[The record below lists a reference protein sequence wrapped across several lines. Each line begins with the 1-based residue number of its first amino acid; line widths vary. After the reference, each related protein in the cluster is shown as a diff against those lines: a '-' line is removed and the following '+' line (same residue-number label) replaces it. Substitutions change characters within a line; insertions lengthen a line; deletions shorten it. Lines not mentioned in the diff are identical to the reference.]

1 MVYDKKEYGIWTRAI
16 VITIFVAIIFYFARS
31 LFVPLMLSGLLAF
44 VLSPAV
50 DRLERMR
57 LGRMFSVFFVT
68 AAASGTLA
76 LFVWLMTN
84 QALEVAARI
93 PEYKANLIQRAKDLR
108 ASSPFA
114 FKGVGETISELS
126 GEMVGED
133 KQNRPSTS
141 LPNSTLAQ
149 DAIKVDVVSMPDSS
163 MEYITGW
170 LGTAFHPV
178 ATFGLVFMLTVFILL
193 EREDISSRV
202 VQLFAASN
210 LGIATKAVRETAE
223 GIGKWLKTMMVI
235 NALYGIVIAVGLYFI
250 DLPSPLAWG
259 MFAFA
264 CRFLPYIGPWIGA
277 LLPFL
282 LSLAVFKGWGGPLMV
297 LGLFAVMELVV
308 NWILEPWLYGKSVG
322 LSPLGIVLAVV
333 FWAWIWGLAGILM
346 AIPITLTLV
355 ILGRHFPEMSF
366 FAVLFGDKASI
377 PGFQP
382 LYQSLLAF
390 EGERASVITDK
401 LFQSK
406 GLNVAF
412 EKTIVPML
420 HKAEFDRRAGAITE
434 EQLDFIYE
442 GVETAIETAP
452 NPDISEVQADA
463 EATENAAKSDV
474 DPEPQRRILIV
485 PVSSRGDEI
494 SARVLAQIGVKLD
507 HIEFE
512 IASGSLLVNEIIERI
527 KQGEYGAV
535 IVTGMSEFTASK
547 ARLLAKRIRQ
557 QFLRLPVFAANW
569 VSTAG
574 SDPPGDAVERAV
586 QVIESVD
593 DALRV
598 LGDIRHAAPQPATPR
613 QPHTPPAQ
621 VASPR

>member
-1 MVYDKKEYGIWTRAI
+1 
-16 VITIFVAIIFYFARS
+16 
-31 LFVPLMLSGLLAF
+31 MLS
-44 VLSPAV
+44 
-50 DRLERMR
+50 
-57 LGRMFSVFFVT
+57 
-68 AAASGTLA
+68 
-76 LFVWLMTN
+76 
-84 QALEVAARI
+84 
-93 PEYKANLIQRAKDLR
+93 
-108 ASSPFA
+108 
-114 FKGVGETISELS
+114 
-126 GEMVGED
+126 
-133 KQNRPSTS
+133 
-141 LPNSTLAQ
+141 
-149 DAIKVDVVSMPDSS
+149 
-163 MEYITGW
+163 ITHW
-170 LGTAFHPV
+170 LGSALHPL
-178 ATFGLVFMLTVFILL
+178 ATFGLVFMLTVFMLL
-193 EREDISSRV
+193 EREDLSSRV

-210 LGIATKAVRETAE
+210 LGIAAKAVRETAD

-235 NALYGIVIAVGLYFI
+235 NLLYGIVIAVGLYFI
-250 DLPSPLAWG
+250 ELPSPLAWG

-277 LLPFL
+277 ALPIL

-297 LGLFAVMELVV
+297 VGLFAVMELVV

-377 PGFQP
+377 PGYQP
-382 LYQSLLAF
+382 LYQSLLSF
-390 EGERASVITDK
+390 EGEHASAITDK
-401 LFQSK
+401 LIQSK
-406 GLNVAF
+406 GLSPAF

-420 HKAEFDRRAGAITE
+420 HKAEADRRAGAISD

-442 GVETAIETAP
+442 GMETAIEAAP
-452 NPDISEVQADA
+452 MPGLP
-463 EATENAAKSDV
+463 EANAAVSEIKDDADSGAGS
-474 DPEPQRRILIV
+474 QATRRILLV
-485 PVSSRGDEI
+485 PVSTRGDEI
-494 SARVLAQIGVKLD
+494 SARVLAQIGAKLD

-527 KQGEYGAV
+527 KQGEYDAV

-557 QFLRLPVFAANW
+557 QFLKLPVFAANW
-569 VSTAG
+569 LSSPG
-574 SDPPGDAVERAV
+574 SSPRSDGAERAV

-598 LGDIRHAAPQPATPR
+598 LGGIHHQVTLPSTPR
-613 QPHTPPAQ
+613 QPHAATLQGVVPQ
-621 VASPR
+621 